1 MKILHLIFSFN
12 TGGSE
17 TMLVDIMNEQR
28 KYEEIHLIIV
38 NSICTEAVLNNISKQ
53 VKVYFINR
61 KPGSRNL
68 FPILKLNFLIFKIK
82 PDIIHCHNF
91 EMVQILFRKLIHSKI
106 FLTVHDVSVPVKYH
120 SKYDKIF
127 AISKAVKK
135 DIKINSGLDA
145 DIIYNGINFDRI
157 KRKEDYNFDLFHI
170 VQVSRLDH
178 NKKGQ
183 DILIKALNILVNKR
197 NLKNIHVDFIG
208 EGKSLEYLTEL
219 VSKYNLGEYVKFL
232 GLKDREYIY
241 DHLKDYNLLVQPSI
255 YEGFALTV
263 TEGIA
268 AGLPVL
274 VSNIQ
279 GPMEIIQA
287 CKYGYY
293 FQVSDDEDCADKI
306 LMIMHESVK
315 KDFKDKIEIAY
326 KFAKKQFDVR
336 ITAKNYINGYRKVLN
351 ELS

>member
-1 MKILHLIFSFN
+1 MKILHLIWSFS
-12 TGGSE
+12 TGGAE
-17 TMLVDIMNEQR
+17 TMLVDIMNEQS
-28 KYEEIHLIIV
+28 KCEEIHLIIV
-38 NSICTEAVLNNISKQ
+38 NNIYNKGVLDNISKQ
-53 VKVYFINR
+53 VKVHFINR

-68 FPILKLNFLIFKIK
+68 IPILKLNILISKIK

-106 FLTVHDVSVPVKYH
+106 FLTVHGIGVSVKYH

-127 AISKAVKK
+127 AISKAVQK
-135 DIKINSGLDA
+135 DIKMNSGLDA
-145 DIIYNGINFDRI
+145 SLVYNGINFDRM

-183 DILIKALNILVNKR
+183 DILIKALNILVNKK

-219 VSKYNLGEYVKFL
+219 VSKYNLDEYVEFL

-263 TEGIA
+263 IEGFA

-274 VSNIQ
+274 VSNIH
-279 GPMEIIQA
+279 GPMEIIQSG
-287 CKYGYY
+287 KFGYY
-293 FQVSDDEDCADKI
+293 FQVSNEEDCADKI
-306 LMIMHESVK
+306 LMIMHEYEK
-315 KDFKDKIEIAY
+315 KDFKDKMEINY
-326 KFAKKQFDVR
+326 EFAKNQFDVR
-336 ITAKNYINGYRKVLN
+336 ITAKNYIDEYRKVLN